1 MPPSSNSGLQP
12 TAEQE
17 KNMRQIKEAMTQPL
31 SLKENETRD
40 ARNTRILLAAIVLGT
55 MMATQASA
63 AGRSATGVYGN
74 VFHNSPPPSA
84 FQGSVIT
91 APAMPPPAFNT
102 SVPYTVPQ
110 APEVPVSPASPGS
123 VFSTH

>member
-1 MPPSSNSGLQP
+1 
-12 TAEQE
+12 
-17 KNMRQIKEAMTQPL
+17 MRQIKEAVTQPL
-31 SLKENETRD
+31 SLKENETRH
-40 ARNTRILLAAIVLGT
+40 AHNTRLLATIVLGT

-63 AGRSATGVYGN
+63 AGRSATSVYGN

-84 FQGSVIT
+84 FQGPVIT
-91 APAMPPPAFNT
+91 APAMPPPAFNP

-123 VFSTH
+123 VFSYH

>member
-1 MPPSSNSGLQP
+1 
-12 TAEQE
+12 
-17 KNMRQIKEAMTQPL
+17 MRQIKEAVTQPL
-31 SLKENETRD
+31 SLKENETRH
-40 ARNTRILLAAIVLGT
+40 AHNTRILLATIVLGT

-74 VFHNSPPPSA
+74 VFHNSRPPSA
-84 FQGSVIT
+84 FQGPVIT
-91 APAMPPPAFNT
+91 APAMPPPAFNP

-123 VFSTH
+123 VFSYH